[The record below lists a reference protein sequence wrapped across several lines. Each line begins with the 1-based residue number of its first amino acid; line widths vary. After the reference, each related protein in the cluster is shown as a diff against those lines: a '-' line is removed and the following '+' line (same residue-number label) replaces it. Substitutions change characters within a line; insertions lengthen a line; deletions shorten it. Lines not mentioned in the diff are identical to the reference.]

1 MKEDLESIY
10 IEFPA
15 SMVMAGK
22 EDRGRGK
29 MSRQK
34 IGPITASFGGSGYQ
48 AHEGNGRKRL

>member
-22 EDRGRGK
+22 EDRGKGK